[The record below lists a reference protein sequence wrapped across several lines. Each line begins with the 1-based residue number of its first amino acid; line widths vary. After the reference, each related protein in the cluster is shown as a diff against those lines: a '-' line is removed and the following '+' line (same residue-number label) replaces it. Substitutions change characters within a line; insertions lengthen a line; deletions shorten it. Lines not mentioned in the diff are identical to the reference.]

1 MIKQRRFSKKDWKE
15 AADFVKAEHEKRET
29 SQFRRFHESRWKEVD
44 RQLAMEPLQRV
55 GTDGQD
61 LGRGWQS
68 EIELGELSKVSEVV
82 IADAMRITFPAE
94 RDWFEPHV
102 EIPGAEGPQE
112 PIQSTIDNGYKNL
125 FVQQHLDFGFDE
137 RFELSAKE
145 GLHHGSFV
153 VEVDWYDDMMV
164 MDGSRV
170 RKIGGPVWVP
180 HSMWNCYPDE
190 SPRCVAQN
198 MFYQGS
204 MIIKKYWPRYKLEM
218 QKGEGWMPAQ
228 YSEVPDDEHAVG
240 RDGSKRRTKDLEI
253 ITYWGDIVIPRKSG
267 DDIYLPNSKCILA
280 NGVCV
285 YWNTNPYPWAPIIYR
300 GYEKQDPRDPY
311 YTSPLIKLSSWG
323 KMGSIL
329 ANEYIDNVRLA
340 SQPPV
345 VYDAGDPNFAANG
358 FQRSPGAAMP
368 TQGSADFKEVTVG
381 DPSAPLAGLELAIR
395 IIQEGTGVNSVRTGA
410 PESDRK
416 TAYEVNKVAQGA
428 EVRTVDYI
436 RKLNSALRTWLYMQ
450 HEMNRRNL
458 KEYTFYSDDMNTQ
471 DFVRITDTE
480 YNEFDTIHFDV
491 VGAKGILGEE
501 QRMMRQTQVTAFA
514 STNPLFAGLLK
525 PKDLLIAMYKDA
537 GIKAPERFVNTEDQE
552 DPRLQQMQQAIQQL
566 QGELMQAQQQLQEKM
581 TKIMVDAQQKTADR
595 EVDYKK
601 HLEDINKE
609 WQMQTR
615 DLVAEL
621 QNVVKDYELREK
633 EKERNDNG
641 AATGSSNKES

>member
-1 MIKQRRFSKKDWKE
+1 M
-15 AADFVKAEHEKRET
+15 
-29 SQFRRFHESRWKEVD
+29 
-44 RQLAMEPLQRV
+44 
-55 GTDGQD
+55 
-61 LGRGWQS
+61 
-68 EIELGELSKVSEVV
+68 
-82 IADAMRITFPAE
+82 
-94 RDWFEPHV
+94 
-102 EIPGAEGPQE
+102 
-112 PIQSTIDNGYKNL
+112 
-125 FVQQHLDFGFDE
+125 
-137 RFELSAKE
+137 
-145 GLHHGSFV
+145 
-153 VEVDWYDDMMV
+153 
-164 MDGSRV
+164 
-170 RKIGGPVWVP
+170 
-180 HSMWNCYPDE
+180 
-190 SPRCVAQN
+190 
-198 MFYQGS
+198 
-204 MIIKKYWPRYKLEM
+204 
-218 QKGEGWMPAQ
+218 
-228 YSEVPDDEHAVG
+228 
-240 RDGSKRRTKDLEI
+240 
-253 ITYWGDIVIPRKSG
+253 
-267 DDIYLPNSKCILA
+267 
-280 NGVCV
+280 
-285 YWNTNPYPWAPIIYR
+285 
-300 GYEKQDPRDPY
+300 
-311 YTSPLIKLSSWG
+311 
-323 KMGSIL
+323 
-329 ANEYIDNVRLA
+329 
-340 SQPPV
+340 
-345 VYDAGDPNFAANG
+345 
-358 FQRSPGAAMP
+358 
-368 TQGSADFKEVTVG
+368 
-381 DPSAPLAGLELAIR
+381 ELAIR